1 MMTTMTDDDATEVRR
16 AKRSW
21 PAQYK
26 LDILNEIE
34 AAKESGVTTVHEIC
48 RREGLYS
55 SLICEWRKQRDAG
68 ALEGLRDGKAGR
80 PKKDPVKA
88 ELARLRA
95 RVSSLKRELGT
106 ANELVEAQGKV
117 SALLQKMCR
126 KSANPKNN
134 KP

>member
-1 MMTTMTDDDATEVRR
+1 MTTMTDDDVTEVRR

-26 LDILNEIE
+26 LDILIEIE
-34 AAKESGVTTVHEIC
+34 DAKESGVTTVHEIC

-95 RVSSLKRELGT
+95 RITSLEQELGT
-106 ANELVEAQGKV
+106 ANELVLAQGKV
-117 SALLQKMCR
+117 SALLQEMCR
-126 KSANPKNN
+126 KSANPNSG